1 MTFVATV
8 LLLPA
13 FAGKMSKPVAFV
25 ALAASTAAVSS
36 TSSTTTTTIMASIS
50 LGTLAGK
57 VAYPV
62 TSVADRSTLSA
73 VSFGAFAGK
82 MSSPTS
88 VKVLDTK
95 LEHIFNISVMPLPL
109 IYRLLLFY
117 LFCLA
122 IIFFS
127 SFTPSF
133 SSFSFMPHAIN
144 YSLP

>member
-13 FAGKMSKPVAFV
+13 FAGKMSKTVAFV
-25 ALAASTAAVSS
+25 ALAASTSAVSS
-36 TSSTTTTTIMASIS
+36 TSATTTTIMASIS

>member
-13 FAGKMSKPVAFV
+13 FAGKMSKTVAFV
-25 ALAASTAAVSS
+25 ALAASTSAVSS
-36 TSSTTTTTIMASIS
+36 TSTTTTIMASIS

-88 VKVLDTK
+88 VKVLDTR

-109 IYRLLLFY
+109 IYMLLLFY

-122 IIFFS
+122 IIF
-127 SFTPSF
+127 
-133 SSFSFMPHAIN
+133 
-144 YSLP
+144 SLPSRYHSLPLASCLMPLIILFLK

>member
-13 FAGKMSKPVAFV
+13 FASKMSKPVAFV

-36 TSSTTTTTIMASIS
+36 TSTTTTIMASIS

-82 MSSPTS
+82 MSSPRS
-88 VKVLDTK
+88 VKILDK
-95 LEHIFNISVMPLPL
+95 RFKHIKFNISHASAINIYVIILFILPCHYLSSLPSRYHSLPLASCLMPL
-109 IYRLLLFY
+109 IILF
-117 LFCLA
+117 LK
-122 IIFFS
+122 
-127 SFTPSF
+127 
-133 SSFSFMPHAIN
+133 
-144 YSLP
+144 